1 MTDDSKL
8 VVPTALPDDPSD
20 VTVALEA
27 AATIWQ
33 NGDRAEALRW
43 LKRAA
48 DAAAEAGRDTR
59 AYDLL
64 RATADLKEH
73 VETAPPAPRPV
84 TSAPP
89 PPPPSVA
96 PGLRSSHTPPPG
108 AIRSRP
114 PPPPSARSKTPPPPP
129 STRAS
134 SMPAPP
140 TATAT
145 SGTMPAQSTQP
156 PVAEKRPSV
165 VPTRPP
171 LARSAT
177 PMPSRVVAAT
187 LPPLSNARVRV
198 SVKSSVRDPNLLLV
212 RLLADGQSAPPG
224 TQEAY
229 LSGSEA
235 SGLLHNPA
243 QAT

>member
-1 MTDDSKL
+1 VTDDSKL
-8 VVPTALPDDPSD
+8 VVPAALPDDVSD
-20 VTVALEA
+20 VMVALEA
-27 AATIWQ
+27 AGTIWQ

-48 DAAAEAGRDTR
+48 DAAAEAGQDSR
-59 AYDLL
+59 AFELA
-64 RATADLKEH
+64 RAAADLKESL
-73 VETAPPAPRPV
+73 EAAPPAAHTPAPV

-89 PPPPSVA
+89 PAA
-96 PGLRSSHTPPPG
+96 PRLRSSEAPTAGP
-108 AIRSRP
+108 IRSRP
-114 PPPPSARSKTPPPPP
+114 PPPPSARSKPPPPP
-129 STRAS
+129 SARPS
-134 SMPAPP
+134 SLPAPP
-140 TATAT
+140 ATTGA
-145 SGTMPAQSTQP
+145 SGTMPAQSSRP

-165 VPTRPP
+165 VPARPP

-177 PMPSRVVAAT
+177 PMPARAIAST
-187 LPPLSNARVRV
+187 LPPLSSARVRV

-229 LSGSEA
+229 LTGGEA
-235 SGLLHNPA
+235 SGLLQNPA